1 MPSHVHPVPGPLD
14 ASTARAVRTLARE
27 AETHDGVEA
36 LGEQTLLDLRAE
48 GDRHVHLL
56 VVDDAA
62 GGAADTAAGDDGTDD
77 GASDARAA
85 PAALAG
91 YAALDLAG
99 QPATAELVVAP
110 GRRRVGLGRAL
121 LDGLHAAARAADR
134 PAPAVWAHGDLAG
147 ARALARAA
155 GLTVHRELWRMGRDL
170 RADEPEPE
178 APAGTTLRA
187 FVPGR
192 DEDAVVATNAAA
204 FAWHPEQ
211 GRMTADDV
219 RARAAEPWFDPAD
232 LLLLERDG
240 ALLGFLWLKVERTAD
255 GAAADDGELYVLAVD
270 PRAQGQGLGRYL
282 AHLAPPL
289 LAARGARR
297 IVLYTEA
304 TNAAA
309 VGLYRAMGLVT
320 ERSDVQYR
328 RSPADDTMQP

>member
-1 MPSHVHPVPGPLD
+1 MPPHVRTVRGPLD
-14 ASTARAVRTLARE
+14 PTTAAAVRTLAHAAHE
-27 AETHDGVEA
+27 HDGVEA
-36 LGEQTLLDLRAE
+36 LGEQTLLDLTADE
-48 GDRHVHLL
+48 DAHLHLL
-56 VVDDAA
+56 LGRDE
-62 GGAADTAAGDDGTDD
+62 GGGTADD
-77 GASDARAA
+77 GA
-85 PAALAG
+85 LVG
-91 YAALDLAG
+91 YAALDLTG
-99 QPATAELVVAP
+99 DPASAELVVAP
-110 GRRRVGLGRAL
+110 SRRLAGLGRAL
-121 LDGLHAAARAADR
+121 LEEVHAAAARSGRA
-134 PAPAVWAHGDLAG
+134 APAVWAHGDLDA
-147 ARALARAA
+147 ARALATAA

-178 APAGTTLRA
+178 VPAGTTVRS

-192 DEDAVVATNAAA
+192 DEEAVVATNAAA

-211 GRMTADDV
+211 GRMTVADV

-240 ALLGFLWLKVERTAD
+240 ALLGFLWLKVERTSD
-255 GAAADDGELYVLAVD
+255 GRAADDGELYVLAVD
-270 PRAQGQGLGRYL
+270 PGTQGQGLGRYL
-282 AHLAPPL
+282 AHLAPPR

-304 TNAAA
+304 TNTAA